1 MVYDVLIHLHRH
13 CLVFSVQLLD
23 FAGEAKLFKRREQID
38 HATFAFDDHDHDA
51 YVLCYC
57 GSDEGDKWRFGK
69 PWAAKSIKDAM

>member
-1 MVYDVLIHLHRH
+1 
-13 CLVFSVQLLD
+13 LD

-69 PWAAKSIKDAM
+69 P